1 MKQLKTILLTQL
13 GETLDQFFLQTVELI
28 AAFRQV
34 ARIELIFQ
42 PDPLENAASYSEVG
56 VSALF
61 SKSLGSPVP
70 SHARSR
76 RE

>member
-1 MKQLKTILLTQL
+1 MQQVETVLFTQFD
-13 GETLDQFFLQTVELI
+13 ETLNQLFLKAVELI

-34 ARIELIFQ
+34 SGIRLIFQ
-42 PDPLENAASYSEVG
+42 PDPLEERGFVQEVG

-61 SKSLGSPVP
+61 SKSFGSPTP